1 MCLHAT
7 VINAAQPEQN
17 LNCHLSQV
25 LLLCQQF
32 CYYANSVHY
41 LLVFHVTLYSGGTG
55 RIHNVRLCN
64 TCYIGMECNPRPI
77 LNDRQKCWHY
87 SCICAPANH

>member
-32 CYYANSVHY
+32 CYYANSFVTMPTVCIIYLFSMLHY
-41 LLVFHVTLYSGGTG
+41 TLEG
-55 RIHNVRLCN
+55 RV
-64 TCYIGMECNPRPI
+64 GFVM
-77 LNDRQKCWHY
+77 
-87 SCICAPANH
+87 